1 MLDILILM
9 AMAPLAAIGVA
20 ITVDIIKEIF
30 SPKR

>member
-1 MLDILILM
+1 MIDILFLM
-9 AMAPLAAIGVA
+9 LLAPLCAMGLA